1 MWLSNITEIVNIT
14 KDMNAIMI
22 DEERKLLTKNPIPYH
37 WPRNNIANGIAQS
50 AKLPVALTY
59 TVTTA
64 TNSVIHQNI
73 EQ

>member
-37 WPRNNIANGIAQS
+37 WPRNNITKGIAQS
-50 AKLPVALTY
+50 AESPVALIY
-59 TVTTA
+59 AVTVA
-64 TNSVIHQNI
+64 VISVIIQNR
-73 EQ
+73 E